1 MLDLWL
7 LVIACAVATYV
18 WRGLGV
24 ALSGRIAVQ
33 SELFNWLACV
43 AYAMVAGLVAR
54 IVFMPSGIAQH
65 SLLHERLIA
74 CAIALAVFYLT
85 RRNYFLA
92 VGSGVLVLI
101 AFGYS
106 HGLLQ

>member
-1 MLDLWL
+1 MMLDLWL
-7 LVIACAVATYV
+7 LVAACAVATYV

-43 AYAMVAGLVAR
+43 AYAMIAGLVAR
-54 IVFMPSGIAQH
+54 IVMMPSGIAQQ

-74 CAIALAVFYLT
+74 CVLALAVFYVT

-92 VGSGVLVLI
+92 VGSGVLALI
-101 AFGYS
+101 AFGYA
-106 HGLLQ
+106 HAL